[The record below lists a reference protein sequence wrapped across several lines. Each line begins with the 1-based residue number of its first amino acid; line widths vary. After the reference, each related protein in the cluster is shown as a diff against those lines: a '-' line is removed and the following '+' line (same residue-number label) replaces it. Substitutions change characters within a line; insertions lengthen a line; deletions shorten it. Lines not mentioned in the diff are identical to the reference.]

1 MEWHSTV
8 RDTLHRTAN
17 AATLTTYVSLLVP
30 GVAGHHYHCRRSAV
44 ILQRSP
50 PQHTEGT
57 VLTARAHRFGEAS
70 PPLLRSCSYAVPL
83 TVCPRARPVPQVTH
97 ISDSA
102 SSGERS
108 PRRHHGMAPDGAT
121 VKLVRRWQ
129 SRSHPQVACDRRAA
143 HTACSCIASGRA
155 TANHTAATRIA
166 ASNATTVNAATLP
179 LAWLGCSSGDQ
190 RTKHSLELLNL
201 LTSRKPVK
209 TPRAIRDPASN
220 AWRVA

>member
-1 MEWHSTV
+1 MRLRRHYCARVLMLCRSRCV
-8 RDTLHRTAN
+8 
-17 AATLTTYVSLLVP
+17 LV
-30 GVAGHHYHCRRSAV
+30 H
-44 ILQRSP
+44 
-50 PQHTEGT
+50 
-57 VLTARAHRFGEAS
+57 
-70 PPLLRSCSYAVPL
+70 
-83 TVCPRARPVPQVTH
+83 PVPQVTH

-209 TPRAIRDPASN
+209 TPRAIRDPASRFRS
-220 AWRVA
+220 ALCVWALAPTVPAVCRRAPGSAGAQTLGRHSD